1 MRASE
6 LLGLTEARVRYSK
19 SANSEGRVARI
30 GDQPITLR
38 VLHNMR
44 IQRDRRNAE
53 LAAQSE
59 FVKRMY
65 GPRPGD
71 DQTKRPNHTPIV
83 PRASDR
89 ARKPRASSSAASS
102 DAAKDDNGS
111 AS

>member
-6 LLGLTEARVRYSK
+6 LLGLTEARVRYSNG
-19 SANSEGRVARI
+19 ANGKGRVARI

-38 VLHNMR
+38 ALHNMR

-71 DQTKRPNHTPIV
+71 DQTKRPSRSRIV

-89 ARKPRASSSAASS
+89 ARKPRAPSSGDSS
-102 DAAKDDNGS
+102 DGARNDIGS